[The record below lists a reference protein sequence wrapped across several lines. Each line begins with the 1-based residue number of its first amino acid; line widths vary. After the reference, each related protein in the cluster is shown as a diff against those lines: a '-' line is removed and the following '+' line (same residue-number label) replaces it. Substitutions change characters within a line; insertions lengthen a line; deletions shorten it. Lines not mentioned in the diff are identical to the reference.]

1 MHHFEFFSITVY
13 VTLESIFMPT
23 PPAEMG
29 VETNSKLYPGIAGLE
44 VSLAF
49 LILVSLMPITLK

>member
-23 PPAEMG
+23 PPAERG
-29 VETNSKLYPGIAGLE
+29 VDTNSKLYPGIAELE
-44 VSLAF
+44 VKLAF
-49 LILVSLMPITLK
+49 QFSFR

>member
-23 PPAEMG
+23 PPAERG
-29 VETNSKLYPGIAGLE
+29 VDTNSKLYPGIAGLE
-44 VSLAF
+44 VKLAF
-49 LILVSLMPITLK
+49 QFSFL